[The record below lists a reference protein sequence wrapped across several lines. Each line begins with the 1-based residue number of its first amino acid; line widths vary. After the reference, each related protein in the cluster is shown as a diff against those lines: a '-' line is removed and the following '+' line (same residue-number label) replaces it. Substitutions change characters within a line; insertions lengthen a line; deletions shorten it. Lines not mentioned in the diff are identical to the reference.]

1 MKYDVVTIGDASE
14 DIFVKPRDLKVIKD
28 SKMLSGKAAS
38 FELGEKILLE
48 DVQYEVGGSACNTSV
63 AFRRQGYTSSL
74 IVAIGQDTPGKKVLE
89 RLDEE
94 FVSTEL
100 IIQQESYKTNFS
112 IVFNIDD
119 ERTIFV
125 YHGLKDYSCLVP
137 NKSLNTK
144 WIYLAPIG
152 QGDEDVID
160 KVSILAAEK
169 NVKVGWNPGVIQI
182 EKKAQHYRQMLKCLD
197 ILFVNREEGIRF
209 ANFPVKPQIKDI
221 VKVLHGYGPKTVVLT
236 DGKNGAYAYDGN
248 NHYHISAV
256 NQQRVDATGA
266 GDSFAAGFMGRIMLG
281 DMSNRQD
288 SIVDALKWGAL
299 NSTSVVGYIGAQ
311 KGLLTKD
318 ALIDGALNSDIKV
331 EVCS

>member
-1 MKYDVVTIGDASE
+1 MKYDIVTIGDASE
-14 DIFVKPRDLKVIKD
+14 DIFVKPRNLKVLRD
-28 SKMLSGKAAS
+28 NKMLSGKAAS

-48 DVQYEVGGSACNTSV
+48 EVQYEVGGSACNTSV
-63 AFRRQGYTSSL
+63 AFSRQNYKSAAL
-74 IVAIGQDTPGKKVLE
+74 VAIGNDTPGKKVIE

-94 FVSTEL
+94 GVCKDLLL
-100 IIQQESYKTNFS
+100 IKDSYKTNFS
-112 IVFNIDD
+112 VIFNIED

-125 YHGLKDYSCLVP
+125 YHGLKDYKCLKP
-137 NKSLNTK
+137 NRTINTS

-152 QGDEDVID
+152 HGDEDVITR
-160 KVSILAAEK
+160 VAELAAEK
-169 NVKVGWNPGVIQI
+169 NIKVSWNPGVVQI

-197 ILFVNREEGIRF
+197 VLFVNREEGIRF

-221 VKVLHGYGPKTVVLT
+221 VKVLHGYGPKIVVLT

-248 NHYHISAV
+248 NHYHINAV

-318 ALIDGALNSDIKV
+318 ALIDGALNSNIKV

>member
-1 MKYDVVTIGDASE
+1 MKYDIVTIGDASE
-14 DIFVKPRDLKVIKD
+14 DIFVQPRDMKVIKD

-63 AFRRQGYTSSL
+63 AFRRQGYNSSL
-74 IVAIGQDTPGKKVLE
+74 VVAIGQDTPGKKVLE
-89 RLDEE
+89 RLEE
-94 FVSTEL
+94 ESVSTEL
-100 IIQQESYKTNFS
+100 ILQDQSYKTNFS

-137 NKSLNTK
+137 NKSLSTK
-144 WIYLAPIG
+144 WVYLAPIG

-160 KVSILAAEK
+160 RVSVLAAEK
-169 NVKVGWNPGVIQI
+169 NVRVGWNPGVIQI
-182 EKKAQHYRQMLKCLD
+182 EKKAQHYRQMLKCLN
-197 ILFVNREEGIRF
+197 ILFINREEGIRF

-221 VKVLHGYGPKTVVLT
+221 VKVLHGYGPKIVVLT
-236 DGKNGAYAYDGN
+236 DGKNGAYAYDGQS
-248 NHYHISAV
+248 HYHIEAV

-266 GDSFAAGFMGRIMLG
+266 GDSFAAGFMGRIMQ
-281 DMSNRQD
+281 DIAETNQD

-311 KGLLTKD
+311 KGLLTKE
-318 ALIDGALNSDIKV
+318 ALIEGSMNPDIRV
-331 EVCS
+331 EIYN